1 MPRSGGLAMT
11 ELATG
16 LAAERSLRA
25 SGGGS
30 REEIRKAAQEFE
42 AYFVA
47 YLMKVM
53 RETVPKGILPSR
65 AADHYSYFYDQEI
78 GRLAAREGGLGLAK
92 FLEENLASDSVMPA
106 NASIQDNSG
115 PWRPPG

>member
-1 MPRSGGLAMT
+1 MPRSDELARPA
-11 ELATG
+11 LATG
-16 LAAERSLRA
+16 LPAERSLRA
-25 SGGGS
+25 SDGGS
-30 REEIRKAAQEFE
+30 RAEIRKAAQAFE

-78 GRLAAREGGLGLAK
+78 GQLAAQAGGLGLAK

-106 NASIQDNSG
+106 NASIQDNAG